1 MKAIGYMRYLSTRRQ
16 IEGALPTVVD
26 LLRARGEKAA
36 LRVLT
41 LAEID
46 LQHVDNDNWN
56 GGTEL
61 WTAFIRLPVSAYVEV
76 EADLKKIVDV
86 INTNLQLVCGNDEG
100 FWVAATI
107 TPARTRHGSGASDG
121 RLGLRTRSALL
132 DEMRARSTV
141 WFGSLDEVSF
151 LSRIYD
157 LSSMPSSDS
166 RFENAA
172 GDIWQHCVNNSDWP
186 LDWIYSDPRFKLYD
200 ADQEVLLR
208 FACEV
213 VHPVVRKDASE
224 QVALVNA
231 FNGHLA
237 ADGWELVE
245 DQVIDGRP
253 IYVPQRKVHALG
265 MPLHR
270 MKAVAATLDSD
281 TLYEDLRRLERI
293 GDAEPGEAIALAKEI
308 VEGCCKL
315 ILDDRKVP
323 YSPTAE
329 IPDLLKLLRRELK
342 IMPEGIDE
350 KAKGASEIRDI
361 LTSLGKI
368 AHSLAPLRNAY
379 GKGHGRGRSFKGLQP
394 RHARLAIGAAS
405 TFVDFVLDRHSST
418 ERVAPELQG
427 DDEPRR

>member
-1 MKAIGYMRYLSTRRQ
+1 MRYLSTRRQ

-36 LRVLT
+36 LHVLT

-46 LQHVDNDNWN
+46 LQHTDDDNWN

-61 WTAFIRLPVSAYVEV
+61 WTAFIRLPVSSYVEV
-76 EADLKKIVDV
+76 EDDLKRILDV
-86 INTNLQLVCGNDEG
+86 INTNLQLVCGKDEG

-107 TPARTRHGSGASDG
+107 TPAKVRPHGSGASDG
-121 RLGLRTRSALL
+121 RLGLRTRRALL
-132 DEMRARSTV
+132 DEMRARGTV
-141 WFGSLDEVSF
+141 WFGGLDEGSF

-157 LSSMPSSDS
+157 LSSLPSSDS
-166 RFENAA
+166 RFDNAA

-186 LDWIYSDPRFKLYD
+186 LDWICGDARFKLYD

-208 FACEV
+208 FVCEV
-213 VHPVVRKDASE
+213 VHPVVRKDPSE
-224 QVALVNA
+224 QAALVNA

-265 MPLHR
+265 RPLHR
-270 MKAVAATLDSD
+270 MKAVAATLDSA

-293 GDAEPGEAIALAKEI
+293 RDAEPGEAIALAKEI

-323 YSPTAE
+323 YSATAE

-350 KAKGASEIRDI
+350 TAKGAPEIRDI

-418 ERVAPELQG
+418 
-427 DDEPRR
+427 